1 MDGDRESRARLW
13 FYGVWITIGTL
24 LLAWAFL
31 HVFAT
36 PLRLLAPAIV
46 VAWILIYL
54 MNPIVTWLHR
64 RRVHRL
70 VGTALAYLIVAGL
83 VTASTVLVFPLLAD
97 QITDLAERTPEI
109 AGQLQDLVNG
119 VLAQLGVT
127 ARVSLDPAAVET
139 QDAIQQFFEDNH
151 EQLLGLLRG
160 AGSLVAGV
168 LAGLLALI
176 LGPVLAFYALVDLPR
191 IQEGLHR
198 VLPPASRS
206 EVIDVGQ
213 RILGTVGDYVRG
225 QVLISLFVAVATSL
239 GLWVIG
245 LPFWALIGII
255 AGIFNLIPFVG
266 PFVGAL
272 LAALVA
278 LIDGGGL
285 PQAVIAVGVM
295 TVIQQAESNI
305 VTPAVLSRTVQVHP
319 ITIILTLLIAG
330 SLFGILGML
339 VAIPVI
345 AALKLLVLYILVTR
359 VPSMA
364 HLAGEG
370 PEIIDGAPVQPR
382 DTRITAMGREL
393 REARDRRRRAARAAD
408 PAAGDD

>member
-1 MDGDRESRARLW
+1 MDGDREARARLW
-13 FYGVWITIGTL
+13 FYRVWITIGTL
-24 LLAWAFL
+24 LLAWAFV

-36 PLRLLAPAIV
+36 PLRLLAPAIIF
-46 VAWILIYL
+46 AWILIYL

-64 RRVHRL
+64 LHVHRL
-70 VGTALAYLIVAGL
+70 VGTALAYLVVAGL
-83 VTASTVLVFPLLAD
+83 VTAGTALVFPLLAA
-97 QITDLAERTPEI
+97 QVADLADRMPAI
-109 AGQLQDLVNG
+109 ASQLQDVVNG

-127 ARVSLDPAAVET
+127 ARISLDPAAVET
-139 QDAIQQFFEDNH
+139 QEAIQRFFEDNQ

-191 IQEGLHR
+191 IQEGLRR
-198 VLPPASRS
+198 VLPPTSRS

-225 QVLISLFVAVATSL
+225 QVLISLFVAVATSF
-239 GLWVIG
+239 GLWAIG
-245 LPFWALIGII
+245 LPFWALIGVI

-278 LIDGGGL
+278 LIEGGGL
-285 PQAVIAVGVM
+285 PQAVIAVAVM

-305 VTPAVLSRTVQVHP
+305 VTPAVLSRTVRVHP
-319 ITIILTLLIAG
+319 LTIILTLLIAG

-339 VAIPVI
+339 VVIPVI
-345 AALKLLVLYILVTR
+345 AALKLLVVYVLVTR

-370 PEIIDGAPVQPR
+370 PEIIDGVPVEPR
-382 DTRITAMGREL
+382 DTRIIAMGREL
-393 REARDRRRRAARAAD
+393 REARDRRRRAAAA
-408 PAAGDD
+408 AAKNTDDR